1 MKLLGVV
8 ELSLER
14 VGKQSLTVTIA
25 SLLFLFSLH
34 TLLVRAWPFH
44 CKWTDLLL
52 GIGAYVVL
60 IILHEIFH
68 LIGFFIFG
76 RVRWSEMEMGIRWDL
91 GVAYATPKKWLTNRQ
106 MKRALLLPLLMT
118 GIIPALYGLLT
129 SNGLFL
135 TTGALLIG
143 GAVGDLV
150 MYWQLRSF
158 PEEAVVRDDPEFPR
172 LFVYSPHSSNEGNTY
187 DL

>member
-1 MKLLGVV
+1 MKLLGIV

-14 VGKQSLTVTIA
+14 IGKQSLVVTIV
-25 SLLFLFSLH
+25 SLLFLFSFH
-34 TLLVRAWPFH
+34 TLLVHTWPFH
-44 CKWTDLLL
+44 FKWTDVLL
-52 GIGAYVVL
+52 GTGAYVVL

-106 MKRALLLPLLMT
+106 MKRALLLPLFMT

-135 TTGALLIG
+135 TVGALLIG

-150 MYWQLRSF
+150 MYQQLRSF
-158 PEEAVVRDDPEFPR
+158 PDDAIVRDDPQFPR
-172 LFVYSPHSSNEGNTY
+172 LFVYSPHSSNEENMY